1 MGLILAAGTGTRM
14 GNNTTPKCLLDL
26 DGISIIEYQL
36 QCFKKFG
43 INDIVVVVGFN
54 SEMIKKRIGTDV
66 KYVNNLNF
74 QTTNNLY
81 SMWAANSSM
90 NDDFVCVYSDLLFH
104 KEILKNC
111 INSKSNACLMVE
123 KKTKE
128 ETMRVKIQSNR
139 IIQVN
144 KLIPFDEANG
154 NFIGM
159 AKFSKDEKKFLF
171 AEINELI
178 QAGNQRSYYTDAIEK
193 LISNGR
199 SVNYAY
205 TEGYPWVDID
215 TMSDHSTAKIIFKDF
230 IP

>member
-1 MGLILAAGTGTRM
+1 
-14 GNNTTPKCLLDL
+14 
-26 DGISIIEYQL
+26 
-36 QCFKKFG
+36 
-43 INDIVVVVGFN
+43 
-54 SEMIKKRIGTDV
+54 
-66 KYVNNLNF
+66 
-74 QTTNNLY
+74 
-81 SMWAANSSM
+81 
-90 NDDFVCVYSDLLFH
+90 
-104 KEILKNC
+104 
-111 INSKSNACLMVE
+111 
-123 KKTKE
+123 
-128 ETMRVKIQSNR
+128 
-139 IIQVN
+139 
-144 KLIPFDEANG
+144 
-154 NFIGM
+154 M